1 MKVRGARFV
10 VRNADQDGGSRTT
23 RDEPRTMHNAEII
36 AVGSELLTHDKVD
49 TNSLFITEQLNGL
62 GVEVARKLIVG
73 DHRERLT
80 AAVRDAVEHAEI
92 IVITGGLGPTE
103 DDLTRDAVA
112 AALGRTLIF
121 NDEILTWIEQR
132 FRLFNRKMADVNRRQ
147 AYLVEGAEVLPNP
160 RGTAPGQWIDLPG
173 RVVMLLPGPPGELKP
188 LFVNECVPRLQRFL
202 PPQVI
207 RTRLYRVAGMG
218 ESDLDALIAPV
229 YTKVANPVTTILAGM
244 GDIQVHLRARAGT
257 AEEADALLEAVA
269 PEIEALI
276 GDRIYSK
283 NGDLLEAVVGGLLRD
298 RHATLSVAESIT
310 GGMLGQRITS
320 VAGSLDYFVGGFL
333 TYSNRMKTELLGVP
347 AELIERHTAVSEEV
361 ACAMAEGARAKTG
374 SDYALATTGEAGPQ
388 SSTGAPA
395 GTVFLGIATPSGV
408 EARRINAPGERQ
420 RVRSLSTQLALDL
433 LRRRLIAG

>member
-1 MKVRGARFV
+1 
-10 VRNADQDGGSRTT
+10 
-23 RDEPRTMHNAEII
+23 MHNAEII